1 MSDAAIVS
9 TISPFA
15 KILLDTNV
23 ISETRRKTPDPQVQ
37 RWFSQHRSS
46 NLFLSSFTISE
57 IAFGAKSHQFEH
69 VRQDIAN
76 WLEGTILPKF
86 TDRIVGFDLEAALI
100 YGRWAG
106 SARREG
112 TTLPR
117 TDAQIAA
124 IAFTHGMLI
133 ATRNTEDFKRLP
145 VQLVNPWE
153 DGRGLTE

>member
-1 MSDAAIVS
+1 MSSAATVS
-9 TISPFA
+9 AVSPFA
-15 KILLDTNV
+15 RILLDTNV

-46 NLFLSSFTISE
+46 NLYLSSFTISE
-57 IAFGAKSHQFEH
+57 IAFGGESHPSEH

-76 WLEGTILPKF
+76 WLSGTILPKF
-86 TDRIVGFDLEAALI
+86 TGRIVGLDLEAALI

-106 SARREG
+106 SAHLEG
-112 TTLPR
+112 TTLSR

-133 ATRNTEDFKRLP
+133 ATRNIDDFKRLP

-153 DGRGLTE
+153 DR